1 MRFSTHKFECL
12 TNKYFQLHILENI
25 LLNLAILKYTYKP
38 ITTNMKKILFT
49 SIFLFIVS
57 TIVFAQY
64 PSSKMVVLVKAGKVK
79 LNKKDVSKEWKLST
93 FTNVIDTFSRKKEGV
108 NRVHT
113 YDPIGMVL
121 FEPKAP
127 GGIVSEFQL
136 FLDGVEA
143 SKIVPKEFFE
153 GKLTIEKTDITRN
166 TTIDEI
172 RKKLMDYKETES
184 DENDKYRFS
193 KDGIYIY
200 FLYNSGKKLSKVTF
214 GKDKVK
220 A

>member
-1 MRFSTHKFECL
+1 MRK
-12 TNKYFQLHILENI
+12 I
-25 LLNLAILKYTYKP
+25 LLSTLLFSI
-38 ITTNMKKILFT
+38 ITMA
-49 SIFLFIVS
+49 S
-57 TIVFAQY
+57 FAQY
-64 PSSKMVVLVKAGKVK
+64 PSSKMIVLVKGGKVK

-93 FTNVIDTFSRKKEGV
+93 FTNVIDTFSRKKEGA
-108 NRVHT
+108 NRIHT

-121 FEPKAP
+121 FEPKASP
-127 GGIVSEFQL
+127 GIVSEFQL

-143 SKIVPKEFFE
+143 NKIVPKEFFE

-166 TTIDEI
+166 TTIEDI
-172 RKKLMDYKETES
+172 RKKLADYKEMES

-200 FLYNSGKKLSKVTF
+200 FLYNSSKKLSKVTF

-220 A
+220 S